1 MSNALPL
8 LAPRLILIPNLISAL
23 NAFVTEAMQR
33 CSLMASFGL
42 LDPLIEMTLNNR
54 FDLVGLLVV
63 SSSVGLGSS
72 RHPLVSPLLFYQLAL
87 ILHGCATAVLPSLMA
102 DDKTL
107 QRVNIG
113 TPVEFG
119 LRTDSAHV
127 SWVLQTHCIAIANQG
142 NIHFGV
148 LTCLSLCFR
157 YVNISHYVK
166 VSTNNVRS
174 AASVQEVRQFQPR
187 NLKTPFIRVEFWF
200 TKISSES
207 NQQVSKPCR
216 NYWTSFEKVS
226 MGFVRLKATVTI
238 RVRFWL
244 NSFLLQ
250 LWNSL
255 ILSAWAVLEPEKIRN
270 IWWTFLVNL
279 CTTSKI
285 ATSTLPESKI
295 YHFKSLLKIIN

>member
-1 MSNALPL
+1 VEVRTGASDMSNALPL

-127 SWVLQTHCIAIANQG
+127 S
-142 NIHFGV
+142 
-148 LTCLSLCFR
+148 
-157 YVNISHYVK
+157 
-166 VSTNNVRS
+166 
-174 AASVQEVRQFQPR
+174 
-187 NLKTPFIRVEFWF
+187 
-200 TKISSES
+200 
-207 NQQVSKPCR
+207 
-216 NYWTSFEKVS
+216 
-226 MGFVRLKATVTI
+226 
-238 RVRFWL
+238 
-244 NSFLLQ
+244 
-250 LWNSL
+250 
-255 ILSAWAVLEPEKIRN
+255 
-270 IWWTFLVNL
+270 
-279 CTTSKI
+279 
-285 ATSTLPESKI
+285 
-295 YHFKSLLKIIN
+295 